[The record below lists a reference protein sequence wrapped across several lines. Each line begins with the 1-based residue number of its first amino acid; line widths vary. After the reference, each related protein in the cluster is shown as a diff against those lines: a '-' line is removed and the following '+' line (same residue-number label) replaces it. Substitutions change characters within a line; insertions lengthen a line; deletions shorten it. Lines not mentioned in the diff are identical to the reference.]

1 MRRAAQKAMLK
12 GLRLTRLHKLLGRPG
27 RGAVLTLHRVRPARA
42 SDFAPNAHLEVTPQ
56 FLGAAVDWIRGAGID
71 IVDLDE
77 ALRRVATPTARRF
90 AVITF
95 DDGYRD
101 NLHHA
106 LPVLKARHAPFTV
119 FVCSGFIDR
128 FADPWWM
135 TLEEL
140 IARSDS
146 IVAGPGGVTHRTKT
160 AAEKSAAFNVLVD
173 WFEALPQDEQRSRMA
188 ELAHRHEFDIPALLD
203 AEFMNWDEVRR
214 LAAEPLV
221 MIGGHTIN
229 HYALAQLPEGWA
241 RKEITG
247 GMDRLSAELGRRPRH
262 FAYPYGYPGA
272 VGEREYDMAA
282 ELGIGVGV
290 RTTPGVLTERN
301 AQRST
306 AWPRI
311 SLNGLFQ
318 DVRYLE
324 VLLSGAPFVATELI
338 ARLRGSRPTPP
349 ARPAASPSSG
359 RSASPAAP
367 R

>member
-1 MRRAAQKAMLK
+1 MEAALSMRRAAQKAMLH

-27 RGAVLTLHRVRPARA
+27 RGAVLTLHRVRPQRA
-42 SDFAPNAHLEVTPQ
+42 GDFAPNAHLEVTPQ
-56 FLGAAVDWIRGAGID
+56 FLGAAVDWIHGAGID

-77 ALRRVATPTARRF
+77 ALRRATTPSARRF

-101 NLHHA
+101 NLYHA
-106 LPVLKARHAPFTV
+106 LPVLKERNAPFTV

-128 FADPWWM
+128 FANPWWM

-140 IARSDS
+140 IGRSDS
-146 IVAGPGGVTHRTKT
+146 IAVGPDGTTRPTRSAAEKT
-160 AAEKSAAFNVLVD
+160 AAFNILVD

-188 ELAHRHEFDIPALLD
+188 ELAHRQGFDIAALLD
-203 AEFMNWDEVRR
+203 TEFMNWDEVRQ

-221 MIGGHTIN
+221 TIGSHTIN
-229 HYALAQLPEGWA
+229 HFALAQLPEGRA

-247 GMDRLSAELGRRPRH
+247 GMERLEAQLGRRPRH

-272 VGEREYDMAA
+272 VGEREYRMAS
-282 ELGIGVGV
+282 ELGIGVAA
-290 RTTPGVLTERN
+290 RTSPGVISDRN

-324 VLLSGAPFVATELI
+324 VLLSGAPFVATDLI
-338 ARLRGSRPTPP
+338 ARLRGTRPSLP
-349 ARPAASPSSG
+349 APAAASPSNG
-359 RSASPAAP
+359 
-367 R
+367 